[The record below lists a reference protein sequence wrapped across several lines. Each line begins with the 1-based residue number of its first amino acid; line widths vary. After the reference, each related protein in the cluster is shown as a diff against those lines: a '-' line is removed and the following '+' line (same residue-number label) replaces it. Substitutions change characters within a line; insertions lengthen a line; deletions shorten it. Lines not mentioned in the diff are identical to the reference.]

1 MSDHWGTPDWLF
13 AMFSD
18 WHDPCPPFGCQGT
31 HRDDLKGYWRHPK
44 VYVNPPYS
52 SPAPWVDKAIR
63 TAAQG
68 NTVAMLLRHDTSTQW
83 YVKLKVA
90 GARFLIVEGRLNFK
104 NLENTI
110 ARAHNSPGPS
120 VIALL
125 PGCKQTHGYTLE
137 DF

>member
-1 MSDHWGTPDWLF
+1 MC
-13 AMFSD
+13 MFDD
-18 WHDPCPPFGCQGT
+18 WHDPCPPFGCQGE
-31 HRDDLKGYWRHPK
+31 HKDSLKGYWNQPK

-52 SPAPWVDKAIR
+52 APAPWIDKAIR

-83 YVKLKVA
+83 YVKLKIA

-104 NLENTI
+104 NLAEENVKT
-110 ARAHNSPGPS
+110 HNSPGPS

-125 PGCKQTHGYTLE
+125 PGQEKIKVPTLE
-137 DF
+137 EWR